1 MGFVAFPG
9 LTQTIYLV
17 PQQNVV
23 SKPSIL
29 AAMSALRTVSRGL
42 VCEPDL
48 YIYKL
53 NVKYIHMEALVGH
66 ICMAGLRTSINSLM
80 RLSIYLLE

>member
-1 MGFVAFPG
+1 MASPG
-9 LTQTIYLV
+9 LTQTVYLV
-17 PQQNVV
+17 PQQNLV

-53 NVKYIHMEALVGH
+53 NVKYTHMEALVGH
-66 ICMAGLRTSINSLM
+66 ICMAGPRTSINSLM